1 MESGLR
7 AGPIPSGVPVAY
19 LAWMSMLL
27 RYRGRFPWW
36 GNFVFLGTK
45 VPWGVSSEEGGAAH
59 GPLHPAMYK
68 SLETF
73 MALLAGFFVL
83 VLVLFFACLFWV
95 IRLSG
100 WFLFGH
106 SALQDSTRVGI
117 LFGSLSLFLFGVFAG
132 DVFFSFFFLSSLSL
146 SLRRWGNPN
155 PFGVWVSPCDS
166 SSCARTST
174 STRSSSSAH
183 TSRSRSRTCF
193 FLSRRRSRGLWSVFG
208 CSRGGVSVRSVS
220 RVTCL
225 VGSGCIV
232 LPVASCI
239 RATATPG
246 NGAWPPSRRRLDRPG
261 LPVSCWESTLGRS
274 DLRRVGGAGA
284 IVTPPIPRN
293 HDHYHDCLSRP

>member
-1 MESGLR
+1 MENGLR

-36 GNFVFLGTK
+36 GNFVFLGTM

-59 GPLHPAMYK
+59 GPLHPAMHK

-117 LFGSLSLFLFGVFAG
+117 LFGSLSLSFCLVCLPAT
-132 DVFFSFFFLSSLSL
+132 FFSLFFFLSL

-155 PFGVWVSPCDS
+155 PFGFGFPLVTLLRAHGLRPRPVLPLPLIHQGPAPAPVFFFFCLAV
-166 SSCARTST
+166 ARVGCG
-174 STRSSSSAH
+174 R
-183 TSRSRSRTCF
+183 F
-193 FLSRRRSRGLWSVFG
+193 FVLG
-208 CSRGGVSVRSVS
+208 GGVSVRSVFWLVLVACLLS
-220 RVTCL
+220 SCTLASCL
-225 VGSGCIV
+225 VF
-232 LPVASCI
+232 
-239 RATATPG
+239 RETATPG
-246 NGAWPPSRRRLDRPG
+246 FRPQWRLAPFPLQIGSSQVTRLLLGVDPGTSR
-261 LPVSCWESTLGRS
+261 SAAGRGRGRHCDPTNS
-274 DLRRVGGAGA
+274 
-284 IVTPPIPRN
+284 
-293 HDHYHDCLSRP
+293 